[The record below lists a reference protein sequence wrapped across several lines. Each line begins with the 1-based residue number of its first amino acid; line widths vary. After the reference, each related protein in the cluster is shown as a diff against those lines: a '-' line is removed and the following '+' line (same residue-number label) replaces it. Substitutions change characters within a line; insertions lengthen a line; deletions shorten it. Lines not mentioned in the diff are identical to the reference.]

1 MIAISFSNIVG
12 KGILFM
18 EIHDCVEQN
27 LKPVKDNTNR
37 FGRGIKQPFVSLFP
51 NQVHKQG

>member
-27 LKPVKDNTNR
+27 LKPAKDNTNR

-51 NQVHKQG
+51 NKVHKQS